1 MKILFKTIAIA
12 LAGAAMLTSCNKEQ
26 ISETYTPAEGDGI
39 YSFEASSVPAVEFT
53 PSKTTAQI
61 EVIRTNAE
69 GAATLAVTSS
79 QTDGENAVN
88 VLNVPSEVTFKDGEN
103 FAFITVSI
111 NENIQENVSY
121 SLSLSIAEKD
131 CTPGGEPAVSLSFT
145 YAMWESIGTGEFFD
159 ELMGDADVVVVD
171 ILQSINNPSRYR
183 IMNPYTN
190 DAIEAII
197 AFVEGGE
204 DKKGPS
210 DYIEFTLNDDGSVV
224 WSGCWNNGVLYDS
237 SNEMSS
243 MNYYFGTQSPF
254 NGGAAL
260 VDQCFEI
267 KDGLIQFTPHISAF
281 ASETSGWIIAGQDG
295 AGNAYY
301 FKQYVSF
308 PGAAETVSDY
318 LEL

>member
-1 MKILFKTIAIA
+1 MKSLFKIFTAAFIGTVL
-12 LAGAAMLTSCNKEQ
+12 LASCNKEQ
-26 ISETYTPAEGDGI
+26 KSEIYTADGDGL
-39 YSFEASSVPAVEFT
+39 YSFVASSIPDIEFT
-53 PSKTTAQI
+53 PNVSSAVVDILRSTTKGESTLSLTVTQTDPNGPCTILNIPSQVTFADGESI
-61 EVIRTNAE
+61 VHVPITFNEGIKEEVTYNV
-69 GAATLAVTSS
+69 TLAFAEDQCSPGGV
-79 QTDGENAVN
+79 
-88 VLNVPSEVTFKDGEN
+88 SEVS
-103 FAFITVSI
+103 FA
-111 NENIQENVSY
+111 
-121 SLSLSIAEKD
+121 
-131 CTPGGEPAVSLSFT
+131 FT

-183 IMNPYTN
+183 IMNPYTD

-260 VDQCFEI
+260 VDLCFEI